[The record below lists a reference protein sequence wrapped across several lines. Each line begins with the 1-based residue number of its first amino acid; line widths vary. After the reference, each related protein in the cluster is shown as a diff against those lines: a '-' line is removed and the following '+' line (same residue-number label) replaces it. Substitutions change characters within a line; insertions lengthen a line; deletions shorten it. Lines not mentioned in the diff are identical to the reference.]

1 MADPEHNDILLEFND
16 QKGYFD
22 IELDGPDL
30 AGATSLLTSI
40 IVQLFTDARSNS
52 DDPIPNS
59 RGWAGDSLNPEGIQN
74 IGSRLW
80 VLTEGLAN
88 QELLTRIE
96 SIAADALRI
105 IVEQGIAKNVTITA
119 SFLDK
124 RNGQVLLEIDAQ
136 DPMGKGQPLKFVW
149 DQIRTNVKGL

>member
-1 MADPEHNDILLEFND
+1 MADPAHNDILLEYID

-22 IELDGPDL
+22 IQLDGPDL

-40 IVQLFTDARSNS
+40 IIQLFTDSRSNS
-52 DDPIPNS
+52 DDPIPDS

-80 VLTEGLAN
+80 ILTEGLAN

-105 IVEQGIAKNVTITA
+105 IIDQGIAKNVVIKA

-124 RNGQVLLEIDAQ
+124 RNGQILLEIDAQ
-136 DPMGKGQPLKFVW
+136 DPAGKSQPLKFVW
-149 DQIRTNVKGL
+149 DQIKRNVKGL